1 MEINKKLKIFSVT
14 IAILAIILSVITT
27 VYKPEIRSQGKT
39 PEEITIEL
47 EEQQKLD
54 TVMADI
60 RKTLQVNDICDS
72 YIKLCSDTLD
82 VNDAIKAKKA
92 ELLSEAQ
99 NLKTKAKEFGSEAEG
114 IYNSP
119 ALSVANREEQLIQNS
134 KYQAIKQSKNK
145 CEKLKSEL
153 ETLVKQYNEEQEK
166 IKQTAAEAEKNKKA
180 NEESKQTKSN
190 SESQSS
196 SSSSSKSSRSSS
208 SSGSSYS
215 NNYSSS
221 GSNSYSGRSSS
232 YSDDSYSNSNSS
244 YSEASSSSESS
255 GGGYTGADLGSER

>member
-39 PEEITIEL
+39 PEEIAIEL

-92 ELLSEAQ
+92 ELLSRGSE
-99 NLKTKAKEFGSEAEG
+99 LKTKGKKNLEVRQRAYTIHRHSLLLIAK
-114 IYNSP
+114 NS
-119 ALSVANREEQLIQNS
+119 
-134 KYQAIKQSKNK
+134 
-145 CEKLKSEL
+145 
-153 ETLVKQYNEEQEK
+153 
-166 IKQTAAEAEKNKKA
+166 
-180 NEESKQTKSN
+180 
-190 SESQSS
+190 
-196 SSSSSKSSRSSS
+196 
-208 SSGSSYS
+208 
-215 NNYSSS
+215 
-221 GSNSYSGRSSS
+221 
-232 YSDDSYSNSNSS
+232 
-244 YSEASSSSESS
+244 
-255 GGGYTGADLGSER
+255 

>member
-39 PEEITIEL
+39 PEEIAIEL

-82 VNDAIKAKKA
+82 VNDAIKTKKA

-145 CEKLKSEL
+145 CEKL
-153 ETLVKQYNEEQEK
+153 
-166 IKQTAAEAEKNKKA
+166 
-180 NEESKQTKSN
+180 
-190 SESQSS
+190 
-196 SSSSSKSSRSSS
+196 
-208 SSGSSYS
+208 
-215 NNYSSS
+215 
-221 GSNSYSGRSSS
+221 
-232 YSDDSYSNSNSS
+232 
-244 YSEASSSSESS
+244 
-255 GGGYTGADLGSER
+255 

>member
-39 PEEITIEL
+39 PEEIAIEL

-166 IKQTAAEAEKNKKA
+166 IKQTAAEENKKA

>member
-39 PEEITIEL
+39 PEEIAIEL

-190 SESQSS
+190 SESQ
-196 SSSSSKSSRSSS
+196 RSSS

>member
-39 PEEITIEL
+39 PEEIAIEL

-54 TVMADI
+54 TVMAE
-60 RKTLQVNDICDS
+60 VNDICDS

-244 YSEASSSSESS
+244 YSEA
-255 GGGYTGADLGSER
+255 DLGSER

>member
-39 PEEITIEL
+39 PEEIAIEL

-82 VNDAIKAKKA
+82 VNDAIKTKKA
-92 ELLSEAQ
+92 ELLSEAH

-166 IKQTAAEAEKNKKA
+166 IKQAAAEAEKNKKA

-196 SSSSSKSSRSSS
+196 SSSSSKSSRS
-208 SSGSSYS
+208 SSYS

>member
-39 PEEITIEL
+39 PEEIAIEL

-82 VNDAIKAKKA
+82 VNDAIKTKKA

-119 ALSVANREEQLIQNS
+119 ALCPPIPSHTQKNAFSFTNSPLHEYMLFFGFRFSSPNTKKLSSLFFLKFPTSEINEYLYLIFIYHIPLLN
-134 KYQAIKQSKNK
+134 
-145 CEKLKSEL
+145 LH
-153 ETLVKQYNEEQEK
+153 
-166 IKQTAAEAEKNKKA
+166 
-180 NEESKQTKSN
+180 
-190 SESQSS
+190 
-196 SSSSSKSSRSSS
+196 
-208 SSGSSYS
+208 
-215 NNYSSS
+215 
-221 GSNSYSGRSSS
+221 
-232 YSDDSYSNSNSS
+232 
-244 YSEASSSSESS
+244 
-255 GGGYTGADLGSER
+255 

>member
-1 MEINKKLKIFSVT
+1 MEINKKLKIFSIT

-39 PEEITIEL
+39 PEEIAIEL

-60 RKTLQVNDICDS
+60 RKTLQVNDICD
-72 YIKLCSDTLD
+72 SDTLD

-134 KYQAIKQSKNK
+134 KYQAIKQSKSK
-145 CEKLKSEL
+145 CENLKSEL

-166 IKQTAAEAEKNKKA
+166 IKQATAEAEKNKKA
-180 NEESKQTKSN
+180 NEESKQTKNN

-232 YSDDSYSNSNSS
+232 YSDDSYSNNNSS
-244 YSEASSSSESS
+244 YSEGSSSSESS